1 MLVHGDVMRILIVY
15 PGPTHST
22 YDVAAGYDTALRALG
37 HTVEAFH
44 YHKYITFYSI
54 ALSEQ
59 EKANPDYTQEAED
72 PFFLA
77 SERVALRVVDF
88 VPDVA
93 LIIAGGALHRRAH
106 ELIHRLGI
114 PMVLLL
120 TESPYL
126 DDFQAKIITQGHID
140 LTLTNDK
147 NSVGALRESTGR
159 CIEYL
164 PHAYNPAVHY
174 PGPVDDKLA
183 TDVFFHGTLW
193 PEREALF
200 APLRDLPRAQI
211 GGYTLDKD
219 ELAKHI
225 IPNPLLAELYRSTKI
240 ALNHHRSYTESGADA
255 IKPGQAYSLGPRAYE
270 IAACGAFQLCD
281 ETRQELQDVF
291 GDSVV
296 TYHDAADLRRKIDY
310 YLTRDC
316 ERVDHAL
323 KAWYAV
329 RGCTFE
335 DRANTILIPVLEEV
349 THGR

>member
-1 MLVHGDVMRILIVY
+1 MRILIVY

-22 YDVAAGYDTALRALG
+22 YDVAVGYDKALRALG

-44 YHKYITFYSI
+44 YHKYIQFYSI

-59 EKANPDYTQEAED
+59 EKANPDYKREIED

-88 VPDVA
+88 VPDVV

-106 ELIHRLGI
+106 ELIRKLSV

-126 DDFQAKIITQGHID
+126 DDFQAKIITQGFID
-140 LTLTNDK
+140 MTLTNDK
-147 NSVGALRESTGR
+147 NSVTALRDLTGKR
-159 CIEYL
+159 VEYL
-164 PHAYNPAVHY
+164 PHSYDPNIHY
-174 PGPVDDKLA
+174 PGPVDEKLA

-200 APLRDLPRAQI
+200 APLQRLPRVQI
-211 GGYTLDKD
+211 SGYTLDKT
-219 ELAKHI
+219 EVAKNI
-225 IPNPLLAELYRSTKI
+225 IPNPLLASLYRSTKI
-240 ALNHHRSYTESGADA
+240 ALNHHRTYTESSGEA
-255 IKPGQAYSLGPRAYE
+255 IREGQAHSIGPRAYE

-281 ETRQELQDVF
+281 DTRPELQEVF

-296 TYHDAADLRRKIDY
+296 TYHDATDLRRKIDY
-310 YLTRDC
+310 YLLREC

-329 RGCTFE
+329 RSCTFE